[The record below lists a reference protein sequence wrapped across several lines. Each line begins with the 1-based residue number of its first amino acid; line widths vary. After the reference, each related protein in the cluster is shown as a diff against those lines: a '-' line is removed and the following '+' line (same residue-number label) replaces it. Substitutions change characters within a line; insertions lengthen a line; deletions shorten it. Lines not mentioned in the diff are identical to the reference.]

1 MEYTYSKKIE
11 IAYPDCDIHN
21 RLRLSNVM
29 RIIQQ
34 IGGEHLEKAMGL
46 TYEKMA
52 QDGMV
57 LLLSKERLAVKRM
70 PQAGE
75 TVTLVTNPRAP
86 KGAQLLRDVSFIDKQ
101 GEEII
106 YAETAWTAANT
117 QTHRIIRPAEL
128 PYPLFPEAEA
138 KEFAVTAM
146 RVKEPEN
153 AEAIGVRT
161 IRFSDIDCNN
171 HLNNAVYGDIIY
183 DFLPTELSIKKELTE
198 FYISFQSE
206 AVLGDDVAIRLGKL
220 DDGRIYISG
229 AKEDKTCF
237 SSALKF
243 K

>member
-1 MEYTYSKKIE
+1 MEYTYTKQIE

-34 IGGEHLEKAMGL
+34 IGGEHLDKAMGL

-70 PQAGE
+70 PKAGE
-75 TVTLVTNPRAP
+75 KITLVTNPRAP
-86 KGAQLLRDVSFIDKQ
+86 KGAQLLRDVSFIAG

-106 YAETAWTAANT
+106 CAETAWTAANT

-138 KEFAVTAM
+138 RELAVTAM

-153 AEAIGVRT
+153 AKITGVRT

-183 DFLPTELSIKKELTE
+183 DFLPTELSVEKELAE

-206 AVLGDDVAIRLGKL
+206 AVLGDDVTIRLGNL

-229 AKEDKTCF
+229 AKEEN
-237 SSALKF
+237 LL
-243 K
+243 